1 MTWYVVYCGHQ
12 TGVFSSWRECH
23 ASVNGFK
30 GACYKGYKTEE
41 EALAAYHNQKGA
53 QVPVD
58 QVSVDCKDI
67 KKLDKT
73 IFSTKDIIIIV
84 QFIIILVL
92 LYKLI

>member
-1 MTWYVVYCGHQ
+1 MTWYVVYRGHQ
-12 TGVFSSWRECH
+12 TRVFSSWRECH

-30 GACYKGYKTEE
+30 GAYYKGYKTEE
-41 EALAAYHNQKGA
+41 EALATYHNQNGA

-58 QVSVDCKDI
+58 QVPVDCKDI

-73 IFSTKDIIIIV
+73 IFLTKDIIIII
-84 QFIIILVL
+84 QIIIILVL

>member
-1 MTWYVVYCGHQ
+1 MLWVPNWSVLL
-12 TGVFSSWRECH
+12 WKECH

-41 EALAAYHNQKGA
+41 ESLAAYHNQKGA
-53 QVPVD
+53 QGPVD
-58 QVSVDCKDI
+58 QVPVDCKDI

-92 LYKLI
+92 FYKLI

>member
-12 TGVFSSWRECH
+12 TGVFSSQRECH

-30 GACYKGYKTEE
+30 GACYKGYKPEE

-53 QVPVD
+53 QGP
-58 QVSVDCKDI
+58 VDCKDI

-73 IFSTKDIIIIV
+73 IFSTMDIIIIV